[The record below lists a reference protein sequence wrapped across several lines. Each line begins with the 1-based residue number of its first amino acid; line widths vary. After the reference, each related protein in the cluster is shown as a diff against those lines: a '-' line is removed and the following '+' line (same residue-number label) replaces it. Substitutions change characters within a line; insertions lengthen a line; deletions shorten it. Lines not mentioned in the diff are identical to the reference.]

1 MQYGIMSFILAAALT
16 AFSGCVSNR
25 GPSPELMTA
34 LDSRADCETRFLS
47 AEKLSSAADRDLAFS
62 QIALS
67 SVECRNDQ
75 VLRDSIDRIG
85 DPILK
90 DDTAY
95 RCAVALAKGGRGME
109 AATIANA
116 IVGSD
121 VRAKA
126 VLAINRTLPEQ
137 KDPAAGPG
145 Q

>member
-1 MQYGIMSFILAAALT
+1 
-16 AFSGCVSNR
+16 
-25 GPSPELMTA
+25 MTA

-47 AEKLSSAADRDLAFS
+47 AEKLTAAADRDLAFS

-67 SVECRNDQ
+67 SVDCRNDQ

-95 RCAVALAKGGRGME
+95 RCAVSLAKGGRGLE

-116 IVGSD
+116 IVASD

-137 KDPAAGPG
+137 KDQAPGPV